1 MGLGSLCSVLI
12 PGKWDRRLTYAG
24 AGMTNALAAIVL
36 LAAYRPSVYF
46 WGTLF
51 YLFTAG
57 LCNARIVA
65 LMLDVIGP
73 EGRDASTWYCT
84 LLSAGNIPV
93 ASMIWLEGLSFHRFG
108 THGLL
113 WTDAGANVIVFAIVA
128 LAFLTRG
135 FSLRRARTVSG

>member
-1 MGLGSLCSVLI
+1 MGPPPDLRRSGHEQCTGCDCSTCGVPASRIFLGHL
-12 PGKWDRRLTYAG
+12 
-24 AGMTNALAAIVL
+24 AL
-36 LAAYRPSVYF
+36 S
-46 WGTLF
+46 
-51 YLFTAG
+51 FTAG

-73 EGRDASTWYCT
+73 EGRDASTWYCA

-135 FSLRRARTVSG
+135 FSLARSRTVSG